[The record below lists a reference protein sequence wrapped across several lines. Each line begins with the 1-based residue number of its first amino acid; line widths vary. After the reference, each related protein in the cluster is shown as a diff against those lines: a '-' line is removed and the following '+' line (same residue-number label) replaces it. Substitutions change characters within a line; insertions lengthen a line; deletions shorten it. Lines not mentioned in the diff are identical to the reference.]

1 MSAKVVIR
9 RRPQAREGRFN
20 PQEEKLELAVHQ
32 NKIIN
37 TFDRI
42 GSREKERASDAGED
56 REEIGSLIELT
67 GLNKKAVAFARML
80 HKQEPDK
87 REDILRSL
95 RPLLDLMEAHW
106 QGQSTP
112 DMFTD
117 AVEPDEAPAF
127 DRSPE
132 YDGDDED
139 LAEDTDDFLNHLA
152 EVEATAE

>member
-1 MSAKVVIR
+1 M
-9 RRPQAREGRFN
+9 
-20 PQEEKLELAVHQ
+20 ELAIHQ

-112 DMFTD
+112 DMFGD
-117 AVEPDEAPAF
+117 AVEHDEPPAF
-127 DRSPE
+127 DRDVAYS
-132 YDGDDED
+132 GDDEE
-139 LAEDTDDFLNHLA
+139 LSEATDDFLNHLA
-152 EVEATAE
+152 EVEAAAE